1 MFGIKIGAIRFG
13 SPVMG
18 KTRLALTK
26 FPASFFETY
35 NCTNHVYR
43 VQREY
48 CVYIRIIISEILK
61 TVQDTLK
68 FGGRTW
74 MDNSGD

>member
-26 FPASFFETY
+26 FPASFLKHIIVQIMY
-35 NCTNHVYR
+35 IVYR
-43 VQREY
+43 ENT
-48 CVYIRIIISEILK
+48 VYI
-61 TVQDTLK
+61 
-68 FGGRTW
+68 
-74 MDNSGD
+74 